1 MNRILDQLN
10 RVDARI
16 LTKLEQGLK
25 SIPAVQRRLDREFA
39 QLLEGLDDDLHPYR
53 DDFAAYARIPEQGLD
68 RGKILDEMTL
78 MSAREHERWAG
89 GYASGAV
96 YHGNTDHIDF
106 LNRVYALN
114 SQSNPLHADLWPSN
128 IKYEAEIVSMTAGML
143 GADSVEA
150 RAGAAQVCGTVTS
163 GGTESILLAM
173 KTYRDR
179 ARDQRGISKPEII
192 IPETAHAAF
201 DKAGHYF
208 GIKLVR
214 APLGPDFRVDVEAVA
229 AAINKRTIA
238 LVGSA
243 PAFPHG
249 MVDPI
254 VDLSALALE
263 HDLGLHVD
271 ACLGGFVLPWAE
283 RLGAPVDPFDF
294 RLPGVTS
301 MSADTHKYGYAAK
314 GTSVVLYRSPE
325 LRRYQYYTAS
335 DWPGGLYYSP
345 TLAGSR
351 PGALSAT
358 CWAAMVTM
366 GEDGYTQAT
375 ASILAAADYIRTWI
389 EQIPELTILGDPLW
403 VIAFGS
409 SELDIYKVL
418 EQMSQ
423 RGWSLNGL
431 HRPPA
436 IHIAVTLRHT
446 EPGVAQRF
454 IDDLRA
460 SVDYVKQNPKESGGM
475 APVYGM
481 AAGLPLRGLVGD
493 ILTRY
498 VDLLYRV

>member
-1 MNRILDQLN
+1 MPP
-10 RVDARI
+10 
-16 LTKLEQGLK
+16 LTR
-25 SIPAVQRRLDREFA
+25 PATTSASSWCVRRWVPIFGSTWR
-39 QLLEGLDDDLHPYR
+39 
-53 DDFAAYARIPEQGLD
+53 
-68 RGKILDEMTL
+68 
-78 MSAREHERWAG
+78 
-89 GYASGAV
+89 
-96 YHGNTDHIDF
+96 
-106 LNRVYALN
+106 
-114 SQSNPLHADLWPSN
+114 PS
-128 IKYEAEIVSMTAGML
+128 
-143 GADSVEA
+143 
-150 RAGAAQVCGTVTS
+150 
-163 GGTESILLAM
+163 
-173 KTYRDR
+173 
-179 ARDQRGISKPEII
+179 
-192 IPETAHAAF
+192 
-201 DKAGHYF
+201 
-208 GIKLVR
+208 
-214 APLGPDFRVDVEAVA
+214 A

-254 VDLSALALE
+254 VDLSALAVE

-460 SVDYVKQNPKESGGM
+460 IGRLCQTKSKGERRHGARLRHGRRL
-475 APVYGM
+475 
-481 AAGLPLRGLVGD
+481 AAARSRGRHFDALRGSVVSGVGEA
-493 ILTRY
+493 LR
-498 VDLLYRV
+498 LP